1 MRSLSTA
8 FTNMRRAPYQTLAAL
23 LLVSI
28 TFFVGYVLALF
39 AYGTNEVLAYFETQ
53 PQVIGFF
60 QISATADDVTRVAD
74 SIQDRGFVES
84 VSVITKEEALQIYRD
99 ENRQDPLLLELVT
112 ADILPASI
120 EVSGTDISVLPRI
133 RELLQQ
139 ESSIDDVVLQED
151 IIDSL
156 NRFSSTIRQMGISA
170 LIGLG
175 ITSLLVITIV
185 TGIKVTHRR
194 DAINIMR
201 RLGAT
206 RWYIFS
212 PFVMEGILYG
222 LLGSAIGFA
231 ATYTALLYFTPWI
244 NDFIGTVPL
253 LPIPTE
259 IYAQIAAA
267 GTGVGVVLCGI
278 VSLLTASR
286 MVRR

>member
-28 TFFVGYVLALF
+28 TFFVGYVLGLF
-39 AYGTNEVLAYFETQ
+39 AYGTNQVLAYFETQ

-60 QISATADDVTRVAD
+60 QISATADEVTSVA
-74 SIQDRGFVES
+74 SNLKGRSFVED
-84 VSVITKEEALQIYRD
+84 VEILTKEQALSIYRE
-99 ENRQDPLLLELVT
+99 ENREDPLLLELVT

-133 RELLQQ
+133 REILQEQ
-139 ESSIDDVVLQED
+139 TSIDEVVLQED
-151 IIDSL
+151 IIESL
-156 NRFSSTIRQMGISA
+156 NRFSATIRQIGVSS

-185 TGIKVTHRR
+185 TGIKITQRR

-222 LLGSAIGFA
+222 LLGSLIGFG
-231 ATYTALLYFTPWI
+231 ATYTTLLYFTPWI
-244 NDFIGTVPL
+244 NEFIGTVPL

-259 IYAQIAAA
+259 VYLQILGI
-267 GTGVGVVLCGI
+267 GTGVGVILCGI